1 MRLILLVLA
10 AILVLGLV
18 TIGSAVSPCP
28 AAASSSPA
36 IEAIPTIKNA
46 TLSNENT
53 TPSKTS
59 FQASYLS
66 LSLSTDKSIYLT
78 GETVNITVST
88 NAINTHI
95 RVLAQLPGGYQETI
109 SSFTTNATH
118 TLSWTAPSTPG
129 VITLTCEAD
138 AIMEAWDNCAR
149 YVCVDDDCSWEYYPC
164 LRSIPVTDNAAS
176 NVRIFS
182 RTTSISGN
190 IIDTNQRPVPGAAIY
205 LASTMQSTTSNGDGY
220 YEFSSYQLDN
230 NYALLNQ
237 IPTAT
242 ETVSVEAIACEPQP
256 GKTIQIQAESTSSN
270 INFTLKRAFYPPDI
284 DLSEFNF
291 DAFPGWQ
298 EANEYSTWQ
307 NILGITIDG
316 AVEPGKLSY
325 GTKDTSP
332 QLFNIGDK
340 KLCLVTNP
348 EFGHYF
354 LELQGAQNTGYAVAA
369 ATTLN
374 NLYFEPVTVSGSI
387 EGKNDQ
393 RLRLTVNPGG
403 IELKV
408 IRSASPLLFIIP
420 AVVVLLGGLMAAYF
434 LTRGKFHGTVKT
446 FISRKLPKTKL
457 ATGIKAKMK
466 STAAKVGDDSAVT
479 KIKVKS
485 TAAKVGDDPAV
496 TKVKKKS
503 TVKKTKKKQGKG
515 GA

>member
-1 MRLILLVLA
+1 M
-10 AILVLGLV
+10 GMV
-18 TIGSAVSPCP
+18 TIGSAVSSCP
-28 AAASSSPA
+28 AIASSPPA
-36 IEAIPTIKNA
+36 IESIPAITNA
-46 TLSNENT
+46 TLSGEKT
-53 TPSKTS
+53 TPGKAA

-66 LSLSTDKSIYLT
+66 LSITTDKSIYLT

-88 NAINTHI
+88 NAFNTHI

-109 SSFTTNATH
+109 GSFTTNATH
-118 TLSWTAPSTPG
+118 TLSWQAPSTPG
-129 VITLTCEAD
+129 VITFTCEAD
-138 AIMEAWDNCAR
+138 AFMEAWDTCSR

-176 NVRIFS
+176 SVRIFS

-205 LASTMQSTTSNGDGY
+205 LASTMQSTTSNDDGY
-220 YEFSSYQLDN
+220 YEFSSYQLGN

-256 GKTIQIQAESTSSN
+256 GKTIQVQAESTASN
-270 INFTLKRAFYPPDI
+270 VNFTLKRAFYPPDI
-284 DLSEFNF
+284 DLSEFSF
-291 DAFPGWQ
+291 GAFTGWQ
-298 EANEYSTWQ
+298 EANEYATWQ
-307 NILGITIDG
+307 NILGITIAG
-316 AVEPGKLSY
+316 PVEPGKLSY
-325 GTKDTSP
+325 GTKDISP
-332 QLFNIGDK
+332 QLFNTGNK
-340 KLCLVTNP
+340 KLYLITNP
-348 EFGHYF
+348 EFGRYF
-354 LELQGAQNTGYAVAA
+354 LELQDAQKTGYTVAA
-369 ATTLN
+369 AATLN

-393 RLRLTVNPGG
+393 RLRLTVSPGG

-408 IRSASPLLFIIP
+408 IKSASPLLFIIP
-420 AVVVLLGGLMAAYF
+420 AVVVLLGGLIAAYF

-446 FISRKLPKTKL
+446 FISRKSPKTKL

-466 STAAKVGDDSAVT
+466 STAKKGEDDSAVT

-485 TAAKVGDDPAV
+485 TA
-496 TKVKKKS
+496 
-503 TVKKTKKKQGKG
+503 KKTKKKQGKG